1 MKNGKKIITSS
12 FYPYPKKTTI
22 IVLSFLILATLLFFW
37 NSSCRAVNQKNF
49 LKIASLIEKG
59 KVNEAEVL
67 ILKSL
72 GAEDLFCID
81 HALYLWLSALP
92 EKLFLQKAPLWL
104 LLVEKFF
111 PDSPLLFSIYYQSA
125 ERYLKSGYPQQA
137 LNYNLKALQYAFLD
151 EQRQQSL
158 ALMVETLL
166 HKGKTNEAILLLKT
180 IFKKYP
186 TQKYAS
192 TRELFTQIFPGLN
205 LETLS
210 GSSLLELASF
220 ALSLN
225 LLQET
230 KSILEEIKKH
240 TLIPSQEEDF
250 LVLQIR
256 YLLATNNLSGLQ
268 ELLEEYSQKVY
279 FREMLLFYR
288 GVLNQRSANYPE
300 AINHYQKLLQDYP
313 HSPYLFSTY
322 LNLLACYLALGDDK
336 NYSTVLHKAL
346 ELFPDKDTFYLEWFH
361 RALGKSDFNQIE
373 KALEG
378 LQKFPQHKNR
388 ALFWSY
394 KLNKNDKPELLWE
407 IIESGN
413 IDYYFVRS
421 WQELIRRGYEPQK
434 RFKIE
439 NHPPPEIESYPQ
451 SLSSQL
457 KRAEKHWETYLFL
470 KEKGF
475 YQNAEIELLFLRYK
489 NPSVKLLHF
498 EFVKL
503 YISLSEYRK
512 AILHALYLQQN
523 FPQASQ
529 NLILLKNLY
538 PLFFK
543 EEVEKATRLFRGVD
557 PYLAFSVIRAES
569 FFEVNTKSRAGA
581 LGLTQLMPQTA
592 QWMLETGKTKLRRET
607 IDEQNLLNPE
617 INIHIG
623 VAYLDYLLKQFEG
636 KLIQAI
642 CSYNAGPGRVQRW
655 LQRYPA
661 DPDFFFEN
669 IPFSETKGYLEK
681 VLVNYFYYS
690 LIWEGRFSV
699 QKLF

>member
-1 MKNGKKIITSS
+1 MITSS
-12 FYPYPKKTTI
+12 LYPFPKKITI
-22 IVLSFLILATLLFFW
+22 IVLSLLILATLLFFW
-37 NSSCRAVNQKNF
+37 KSSCRAVNQENF
-49 LKIASLIEKG
+49 LKIASLIKKG

-72 GAEDLFCID
+72 GAGDPFCID
-81 HALYLWLSALP
+81 HALYLWLFALP
-92 EKLFLQKAPLWL
+92 EKSFLQKAPLWL
-104 LLVEKFF
+104 LLAEKFF
-111 PDSPLLFSIYYQSA
+111 PNSPLLFSIYYQSA

-137 LNYNLKALQYAFLD
+137 LNYNIKALQYAFSD
-151 EQRQQSL
+151 EQHQQSL

-166 HKGKTNEAILLLKT
+166 QKGKTNEAGLLLKT

-192 TRELFTQIFPGLN
+192 TRDLFTQIFPRLN

-210 GSSLLELASF
+210 GGSLLELASF

-230 KSILEEIKKH
+230 RSILEEIKKH
-240 TLIPSQEEDF
+240 TLKPSQEENF

-268 ELLEEYSQKVY
+268 ELLEKYSQEAY
-279 FREMLLFYR
+279 FQEMLLFYR

-313 HSPYLFSTY
+313 HSSYLFSVY

-346 ELFPDKDTFYLEWFH
+346 ELFPHKDTFYLEWFH
-361 RALGKSDFNQIE
+361 KALRESNFDQIE
-373 KALEG
+373 EALEG
-378 LQKFPQHKNR
+378 LQKFPQHKNQV
-388 ALFWSY
+388 LFWSY
-394 KLNKNDKPELLWE
+394 KLSKNDKPELLWE

-421 WQELIRRGYEPQK
+421 WQELTRRGYDPQK

-439 NHPPPEIESYPQ
+439 NHPPPEIENYPQ

-475 YQNAEIELLFLRYK
+475 YRNAEIELLFLHYK

-498 EFVKL
+498 ELVKL

-523 FPQASQ
+523 FPQAGQ
-529 NLILLKNLY
+529 NLVLLRNLY

-543 EEVEKATRLFRGVD
+543 EKVEKATHLFRGVD
-557 PYLAFSVIRAES
+557 PYLVLSVIRAES
-569 FFEVNTKSRAGA
+569 FFEVNIKSRAGA

-592 QWMLETGKTKLRRET
+592 QWMLETGKTKLTLET
-607 IDEQNLLNPE
+607 VDEESLLNPE

-623 VAYLDYLLKQFEG
+623 VAYLDYLLKQFEE
-636 KLIQAI
+636 KLVQVI
-642 CSYNAGPGRVQRW
+642 CSYNAGPGRVQQW

-661 DPDFFFEN
+661 DPDFFFES

-690 LIWEGRFSV
+690 LIWKGYFSI
-699 QKLF
+699 QQLF